1 MEKNMIAII
10 DGVFRTHH
18 LDSWKEN
25 INRSTENFVSGVLD
39 KEGEGWHDVNS
50 RHDNS
55 MMCNEI
61 IRHAGKY
68 FDTSNLVGYDYWSH
82 TNTRP
87 MQWHYDKDEV
97 AYTSKGMTRYPIC
110 STVFYLEIENLSDG
124 KLQFKNG
131 VEITPIENRLV
142 VFSPGLY
149 HGVEQFK
156 GVRTSININPWN
168 TRLYN
173 L

>member
-10 DGVFRTHH
+10 DGVFSKIQ
-18 LDSWKEN
+18 LEFWSKN
-25 INRSTENFVSGVLD
+25 INRATEMDFFNW
-39 KEGEGWHDVNS
+39 KEGEGWHDIDCSHKNS
-50 RHDNS
+50 E
-55 MMCNEI
+55 MCHQI
-61 IRHAGKY
+61 LRHAEKY
-68 FDTSNLVGYDYWSH
+68 FDTSNLIGYDYWSH

-87 MQWHYDKDEV
+87 MHWHYDKDEI
-97 AYTSKGMTRYPIC
+97 AYTTKGVTRYPVC
-110 STVFYLEIENLSDG
+110 STVFYLEVENLSDG

-142 VFSPGLY
+142 IFSPGLY

-168 TRLYN
+168 KPLYK
-173 L
+173 